1 MSNYRNTAIDIEM
14 PRRYS
19 GLTGV
24 GKVFRTKHTKFAV
37 PKSWLTTVVI
47 YNDEPVC
54 PGSFRLCRS
63 LPPSRLIPALTLTY
77 QLRAHC
83 VEANRSRWTR
93 NIYIARCQHGMRA
106 YDVTAPGSYL
116 ILHLTM
122 QHNFHN
128 LGYFVCTCT
137 TQTSFR
143 SALHPQ
149 SNIAVERDVVVLTRI
164 IPLDSTRVILQMMR
178 YLSLP
183 PSKSMSESQL

>member
-47 YNDEPVC
+47 YNDELIC
-54 PGSFRLCRS
+54 PGSFRSCRS

-77 QLRAHC
+77 QLRTHC

-106 YDVTAPGSYL
+106 YDVTAPRSYL
-116 ILHLTM
+116 ILHLAM
-122 QHNFHN
+122 LLHNFHN
-128 LGYFVCTCT
+128 LGYFVCT
-137 TQTSFR
+137 TQID
-143 SALHPQ
+143 ALHPQ
-149 SNIAVERDVVVLTRI
+149 SDIAVERDV
-164 IPLDSTRVILQMMR
+164 DQEASASTLEWWQA
-178 YLSLP
+178 
-183 PSKSMSESQL
+183 